1 MADRSADVILRY
13 KVDQASQRAA
23 ERSVDGIEDSVDE
36 LRARFDRLKYSIR
49 DVYTREQ
56 ALIQSGA
63 SRNVAPPA
71 QRRASGGQLV
81 NLGSRALSAVGLGE
95 AGQAVNVIDDLVG
108 QFGKFG
114 IAGAAAAGVLAGV
127 TIGFKLLGQQLEGA
141 KQSLNAALGAQQ
153 TYYKALEESTSDQV
167 RAQIARLQ
175 RSRSIIQIQL
185 DETQN
190 AIDSSFAQLSAM
202 IGDAP
207 ARALDQSGQTPY
219 EDLKKR
225 LDELRLAAQESDHA
239 VARLNQGLESSAF
252 AFNDAAARMEE
263 YNKLLL
269 TSAQQQ
275 AQAAADRVRF
285 SDQINRASRDDIRE
299 LIRQREVEREAIQA
313 QIDAFQTWAPETDEA
328 RAQLEKYYEALNTT
342 NQAVQALTDELNKTA
357 RARDTWD
364 AVKNFF
370 KNAVDTVTDIGARVD
385 RAGDINRRIAEI
397 RGKGFEDLA
406 KVELDLQRRILEITQ
421 DTAERRTDIL
431 RDAQDAE
438 RESLR
443 DYTRERARIE
453 RDANR
458 QLLSAVGRRDV
469 LAFVEAKQARDDA
482 LSDLQENLSEER
494 RRRQQAAERQLSDL
508 ARNEQ
513 RTIDRLRVSAQQQAG
528 IINQRVQQEVR
539 AQQVL
544 LAQTLGFT
552 QSRVSVEVQGYQ
564 TIVSVATSAISQ
576 IARAWASL
584 GGAART
590 TSGTGGTGTGTG
602 TGGRA
607 VRTAYSSTEE
617 YLRAARTALVTDS
630 SYPGGR

>member
-23 ERSVDGIEDSVDE
+23 ERSVDSIENNVDD
-36 LRARFDRLKYSIR
+36 LRARMDRLQSGFR
-49 DVYTREQ
+49 NVYTREQ

-63 SRNVAPPA
+63 SSSVAAPA
-71 QRRASGGQLV
+71 GRRANAGQLV
-81 NLGSRALSAVGLGE
+81 NIGTRALSEAGLGE
-95 AGQAVNVIDDLVG
+95 AGQAINIVDDLARSLG
-108 QFGKFG
+108 QFG
-114 IAGAAAAGVLAGV
+114 IAGAASVGILAGF
-127 TIGFKLLGQQLEGA
+127 TLGLAALDKQLESSKIA
-141 KQSLNAALGAQQ
+141 LNAAIGAQEA
-153 TYYKALEESTSDQV
+153 YYKAVQTSTSDQV
-167 RAQIARLQ
+167 RAQIEQLRQGRAVLQTQIDETRQTLEAAFQQTAGAISDPLARILDATGRTPFQALNEQLQDLQKQATQSDLEIARL
-175 RSRSIIQIQL
+175 
-185 DETQN
+185 TQGLSSN
-190 AIDSSFAQLSAM
+190 AFAANDARAAIDQLTKS
-202 IGDAP
+202 
-207 ARALDQSGQTPY
+207 LQSNVEQ
-219 EDLKKR
+219 
-225 LDELRLAAQESDHA
+225 AAQD
-239 VARLNQGLESSAF
+239 
-252 AFNDAAARMEE
+252 
-263 YNKLLL
+263 
-269 TSAQQQ
+269 
-275 AQAAADRVRF
+275 AADRVRF
-285 SDQINRASRDDIRE
+285 QDRAATSTRDQLREMIRE
-299 LIRQREVEREAIQA
+299 RNVELEALQA
-313 QIDAFQTWAPETDEA
+313 A
-328 RAQLEKYYEALNTT
+328 RAEIEQRGSALENSEELLQQNTLAIALVRQNLADLNAELANTG
-342 NQAVQALTDELNKTA
+342 

-370 KNAVDTVTDIGARVD
+370 KGAVDTVTDIGARVD

-469 LAFVEAKQARDDA
+469 LAFVEAQRSRDDA
-482 LSDLQENLSEER
+482 LSDLQENLNEER
-494 RRRQQAAERQLSDL
+494 QRRQQAAERQLSDL